1 MKNPIL
7 TVPLFLL
14 FALSAFGQNS
24 PFFYGLEFLEINAQA
39 QSKAMGDVGVVSPQF
54 NLHSAT
60 QQNPALLIRDFRQI
74 DASIKYMPWLRIN
87 GTDHYFLEVGGT
99 CNFSKRHAFGLN
111 MKYLSDG
118 LLKIPSTGAR
128 SDYVVTMSYA
138 YQFSKRWSA
147 GTTYKIIRNDVITS
161 DGSIGVS
168 TSAVD
173 MGVHY
178 QNVKVLS
185 ASPLGKLEGKELKWD
200 FGIALTNLGPKVNL
214 DALYSNMNLH
224 NFLPTTLKLGA
235 MIGTQKKKGKQYAYS
250 WSLAYQMDK
259 RLVPIPNTVDANND
273 GLYDYLTWGVGQ
285 AMWQSLMDASNGWQ
299 GEVDELVHKFGLEYR
314 IDDLQYKFALAFR
327 LGYTQ
332 SRDALRFKKNVSAGL
347 AVQFDHFYV
356 DITYVSSLLR
366 QQKIYENTVL
376 FSLGSRRHL
385 TEVEEKESQKT
396 LAMF

>member
-1 MKNPIL
+1 VKNPIL

-14 FALSAFGQNS
+14 VALSAFGQSS

-74 DASIKYMPWLRIN
+74 DASIKYMPWIQVN

-118 LLKIPSTGAR
+118 LLKIPSAGAR

-147 GTTYKIIRNDVITS
+147 GTTYKIIRNDILTS

-173 MGVHY
+173 LGVHY
-178 QNVKVLS
+178 QKVKVLM
-185 ASPLGKLEGKELKWD
+185 EGKELKWN
-200 FGIALTNLGPKVNL
+200 FGAALTNLGPKVNL

-235 MIGTQKKKGKQYAYS
+235 MIGTRKKKGEQYAYS

-259 RLVPIPNTVDANND
+259 RLVPIPTITDANND
-273 GLYDYLTWGVGQ
+273 GQYDYLTWGVGQ

-299 GEVDELVHKFGLEYR
+299 GELDELVHQFGLEYR
-314 IDDLQYKFALAFR
+314 IDDLKYEFALAFR
-327 LGYTQ
+327 LGYTH
-332 SRDALRFKKNVSAGL
+332 SRDPFRFKKNVSAGL
-347 AVQFDHFYV
+347 AVQFYHFYV
-356 DITYVSSLLR
+356 DVSYVSALYR

-385 TEVEEKESQKT
+385 TEVEKEDGQKT